1 MIYQFESGTKYKGL
15 DAQTVGSELER
26 IRESSG
32 GELPTERVVEEARNK
47 DNPLHNVF
55 TWDVKSA
62 AHNWWNQEARQLI
75 RCVLVRV
82 TPDSAPVH
90 AFIHTTVKVIDAEE
104 QESSRPIYQACHVI
118 AQHPDQ
124 YQAAVNESTSRL
136 QAAQRSLKEL
146 ETLAPTRKQERR
158 ITQARKHV
166 ERAREAL
173 TPVAV

>member
-1 MIYQFESGTKYKGL
+1 MVYQFESGTKYKGL
-15 DAQTVGSELER
+15 DAQTVGTELER
-26 IRESSG
+26 IRQGSG

-47 DNPLHNVF
+47 DNPLHSAF
-55 TWDVKSA
+55 TWNVKDA
-62 AHNWWNQEARQLI
+62 ALNWWNQEARQLI
-75 RCVLVRV
+75 RCVLVQV
-82 TPDSAPVH
+82 TPDSVPIH
-90 AFIHTTVKVIDAEE
+90 AFIHTTVRVIDSEE

-136 QAAQRSLKEL
+136 QAAQRSLQEL
-146 ETLAPTRKQERR
+146 QTLAPTRKQGKL